1 MKGIIFNLL
10 EGFVVE
16 NYGDQTYEKLI
27 DSCSLKTKG
36 EFVGPGTY
44 PDEDLFEMVTQAV
57 KMTGIPS
64 GVLIEAFGKFCFPK
78 LAERFPQFV
87 KPYSHPKDF
96 LKTIHS
102 VIHVEVKKL
111 YKDAETPIFS
121 YKEPSP
127 TELILVYK
135 SKRKLCALVNGLLNG
150 VSEYYKSSVSF
161 HQSQCMLK
169 GAPTCDYQISFTVTQ
184 AKPLRANVA

>member
-16 NYGDQTYEKLI
+16 NYGDQTYDKLI
-27 DSCSLKTKG
+27 GSCSLKTKG
-36 EFVGPGTY
+36 EFVGPGSY
-44 PDEDLFEMVTQAV
+44 PDEDLLEIVTQAA
-57 KMTGIPS
+57 KMKDVAPGA
-64 GVLIEAFGKFCFPK
+64 LIEAFGKFCFPK

-87 KPYSHPKDF
+87 KPYSNPKDF

-111 YKDAETPIFS
+111 YKDAETPEFS
-121 YKEPSP
+121 YMEPSP
-127 TELILVYK
+127 TELIMVYK
-135 SKRKLCALVNGLLNG
+135 SKRKFCALVDGLLNG
-150 VSEYYKSSVSF
+150 VSEYFKWPISF

-169 GAPTCDYQISFTVTQ
+169 GSPSCDYQISFATQ
-184 AKPLRANVA
+184 KA